1 MTRSDLEQFRRSL
14 IALRTRLTGNI
25 ARLTGE
31 ALNANGSVGGAT
43 SSAPLH
49 PADAGSDAF
58 EQEFTLSLVQN
69 EEQVLEEI
77 NDALARM
84 DRGGYGKCEE
94 CQAAIAKARLQALPY
109 TRHCVK
115 CARRVQQSS

>member
-1 MTRSDLEQFRRSL
+1 MTRTDLEQFRRSL
-14 IALRTRLTGNI
+14 TDLRTRLRGNI

-31 ALNANGSVGGAT
+31 ALNSNSTLGGAT

-58 EQEFTLSLVQN
+58 EQEFTLSLVEN
-69 EEQVLEEI
+69 EEQVLGEI
-77 NDALARM
+77 DDALLRIE
-84 DRGGYGKCEE
+84 RGSYGKCEE
-94 CQAAIAKARLQALPY
+94 CQAAIARARLQALPY
-109 TRHCVK
+109 TRYCVK